1 MKFGLL
7 ILSVLCVKS
16 ALACGEH
23 DPRLWDGEKWGRAM
37 KGSNNWDAA
46 FEDVVHRIDRAIP
59 ELGLLTDR
67 QPSISGFP
75 DQPIWMARDMDQP

>member
-16 ALACGEH
+16 ALACGGQLDAGFRSME
-23 DPRLWDGEKWGRAM
+23 
-37 KGSNNWDAA
+37 GSNNWDAA
-46 FEDVVHRIDRAIP
+46 FGDLVQRIDRAIP

-67 QPSISGFP
+67 QPSIPAFP
-75 DQPIWMARDMDQP
+75 DQPIWMARDMDQS

>member
-1 MKFGLL
+1 MKVGLI

-16 ALACGEH
+16 ALACLPFNARSME
-23 DPRLWDGEKWGRAM
+23 
-37 KGSNNWDAA
+37 GSNNWDAA

-59 ELGLLTDR
+59 ELGLLTDH
-67 QPSISGFP
+67 QPSIFGFP